1 MQKQTKKNMN
11 RKNFIL
17 RMVLSTLLMLFTCL
31 VNIQAKDHIVQR
43 GMTKEQVM
51 QILGKPDATSFDSYG
66 DRWTYRKS
74 PLLDPDDKF
83 IYISFGRDGK
93 VISYQ
98 ECIVPSYRGNDAEV
112 YHPVLPPVPQENYPD
127 PYSECQPYALS
138 ENAFDFLYGKVKDA
152 NFDDDRYTLLEVATL
167 GCWYTC
173 DQCARMMTF
182 FSFDDDKLKALQIM
196 GKHVVDPQNAVIIT
210 NKLSFSDSKD
220 KALRMLPR

>member
-1 MQKQTKKNMN
+1 M
-11 RKNFIL
+11 
-17 RMVLSTLLMLFTCL
+17 
-31 VNIQAKDHIVQR
+31 
-43 GMTKEQVM
+43 
-51 QILGKPDATSFDSYG
+51 
-66 DRWTYRKS
+66 
-74 PLLDPDDKF
+74 
-83 IYISFGRDGK
+83 
-93 VISYQ
+93 
-98 ECIVPSYRGNDAEV
+98 
-112 YHPVLPPVPQENYPD
+112 
-127 PYSECQPYALS
+127 S

-210 NKLSFSDSKD
+210 DKLSFSDSKD